1 MCKQFLLLQEAIAQL
16 LQYLK
21 YLNSEAVMLNTHQ
34 LTVLQDIVEVLRVPF
49 WAQEVLSSE
58 RTPTLPMALP
68 TYKIML
74 DAWQS
79 MEKRYPNL
87 RHAIRAGL
95 QKIEEYM
102 SKARKSKIY
111 MLALILN
118 PMDKMSWIEDSWKDE
133 MAVADAKKTVEDA
146 MLDYRRAAISQGSA
160 LSKLRGIANNLKR
173 GGSSSDTASSS
184 GSPWIAPVRSEAE
197 LEEEDRRIVAS
208 VLSAYLADTT
218 VTSSN
223 TTTHILMY
231 WELNSARFPLLAS
244 IALDVLPV
252 QASSVPCERVFSS
265 SKETTTLRR
274 SNLSPNLMSTLQ
286 ELKFQFKQERLDF
299 VSHLCTKEDFLADK
313 ITPEEVQDLL
323 DKGKLDE
330 LEDLLQTGH
339 M

>member
-1 MCKQFLLLQEAIAQL
+1 M
-16 LQYLK
+16 
-21 YLNSEAVMLNTHQ
+21 
-34 LTVLQDIVEVLRVPF
+34 EVLRVPF

-58 RTPTLPMALP
+58 QTPTLLMALP
-68 TYKIML
+68 TYEIML

-79 MEKRYPNL
+79 MEKCYPNL
-87 RHAIRAGL
+87 RHAICAGL
-95 QKIEEYM
+95 QKIKEYV

-118 PMDKMSWIEDSWKDE
+118 PMDKMSWIEDNWKDE
-133 MAVADAKKTVEDA
+133 MAVADTKKTVEDA
-146 MLDYRRAAISQGSA
+146 MLDYRHAAISQGST
-160 LSKLRGIANNLKR
+160 LSKFRGIVNNLKQ

-184 GSPWIAPVRSEAE
+184 GSPWITPVRSEAE
-197 LEEEDRRIVAS
+197 LEEEDHRIVTLE
-208 VLSAYLADTT
+208 LSAYLADTT

-231 WELNSARFPLLAS
+231 WELNSACFPLLAS
-244 IALDVLPV
+244 ITLDVLPA
-252 QASSVPCERVFSS
+252 QASSVPCERVFLS

-286 ELKFQFKQERLDF
+286 ELKFQFKQEHLDF
-299 VSHLCTKEDFLADK
+299 VSHLCAKEEDFLTDK
-313 ITPEEVQDLL
+313 ITLEEVQDLL